1 MMKRFLD
8 ALDRG
13 VDLLVGAI
21 LALILVIALLQVFN
35 RFVLNAS
42 LSWSEEAQ
50 IFGHIWIVFLGI
62 AIAYRKG
69 AHLYVETFCDK
80 LPARGRTAFNFAVE
94 LLWAA
99 FAVSMAVLGFKVAQI
114 AHLQESPGLEWP
126 MSFPY
131 AGMVA
136 GGAYLLL
143 SVVRRI
149 AGASWRVGA

>member
-1 MMKRFLD
+1 MIKRFLD
-8 ALDRG
+8 ALDRA
-13 VDLLVGAI
+13 VDLLVAAI
-21 LALILVIALLQVFN
+21 LCVILVIALMQVFN

-80 LPARGRTAFNFAVE
+80 LPARGRSVFNLAIE

-136 GGAYLLL
+136 GGAYLLV
-143 SVVRRI
+143 SVVRRL
-149 AGASWRVGA
+149 AGRAWRVAA